1 MAEGDSQN
9 NSGAVSP
16 SNGPAEGEAA
26 QNAQQARQPST
37 AESFFAITKSLIIR
51 GLVIYFIS
59 SFFRKPQPTQDVGP
73 NGAALPPRM
82 PSLNLFENGTNVEMY
97 VFLSESDRNPDFDN
111 SHALI
116 WKHDN
121 LVYGDWTAGPYG
133 DGTFKLSTKLTT
145 TEKLKNNGSIY
156 LHVYFTKPVSQFGDT
171 PQSLKTKLTATTTI
185 HGVKQL
191 NKFKRLKFQ
200 RTQNL
205 LTGQTEASL
214 EEIKKAETIKS
225 EVVSHWHPNL
235 TINLVT
241 DQTNWVEGSVP
252 PPLNEYIEFLPD
264 GGHYKPAV
272 FFNDYWNML
281 RDYSP
286 INSTVTSLDLTLTYQ
301 PLSLFK
307 WQIYSAQTMKSK
319 WSVNNQ
325 DSLKEALLETSP
337 YLLAATVIVSIL
349 HSVFELLAF
358 KNDIQFWNN
367 RQSLEGLSV
376 RSVFF
381 NVFQSVVVL
390 LYVLDNDANTL
401 IRISCFVSVGIELW
415 KINKV
420 LDISFAAGR
429 KALGFIPIPDFKDK
443 GSYVESSTKQ
453 YDELAFKYLSWA
465 LFPLLAG
472 YAVYSLLYLEHKGWY
487 SWVLNML
494 YGFLLTF
501 DIVFFIFLYQ
511 RWIYKIDP
519 TRVNEFGYSAAM
531 ENNAESSSAVD
542 SNKEQPSIKSAE
554 EKKKE

>member
-9 NSGAVSP
+9 NSSAVSP

-73 NGAALPPRM
+73 NGAALPPRI

-319 WSVNNQ
+319 WSVNSLLGDQ
-325 DSLKEALLETSP
+325 DEPED
-337 YLLAATVIVSIL
+337 
-349 HSVFELLAF
+349 E
-358 KNDIQFWNN
+358 DIEF
-367 RQSLEGLSV
+367 LPDGGHYKPA
-376 RSVFF
+376 VFF
-381 NVFQSVVVL
+381 NDYWNMLRDYSPINSTVTSLDLTLTYQPLSLFKWQIYSAQTMKSKWSVNSL
-390 LYVLDNDANTL
+390 LGDQDEPEDE
-401 IRISCFVSVGIELW
+401 GIKSMQLESYHSYMNLMSS
-415 KINKV
+415 
-420 LDISFAAGR
+420 LFLPS
-429 KALGFIPIPDFKDK
+429 GFIMMTPQLFINYKLKSVAHLPWRMM
-443 GSYVESSTKQ
+443 SYKCLNTFI
-453 YDELAFKYLSWA
+453 DDIFAFVIK
-465 LFPLLAG
+465 
-472 YAVYSLLYLEHKGWY
+472 
-487 SWVLNML
+487 M
-494 YGFLLTF
+494 
-501 DIVFFIFLYQ
+501 
-511 RWIYKIDP
+511 P
-519 TRVNEFGYSAAM
+519 TMYRLGCLR
-531 ENNAESSSAVD
+531 D
-542 SNKEQPSIKSAE
+542 G
-554 EKKKE
+554 